1 MPRNIEIKAR
11 IDSVER
17 VALIAAKL
25 TDSGPVEIA
34 QDDTFFRC
42 ENSAD
47 RLKLRTFA
55 PDRAELIFY
64 RRANSSGPK
73 ESFYLISPTTTPDM
87 LRESLTLACG
97 QAGRVRK
104 QRRLFLVGRTRV
116 HLDRVEGLGEFLE
129 LEVVLEEGESAE
141 AGVAEAHALMAKL
154 GIGTSQLEQGAYV
167 DLLQAARASLSA
179 SPRP

>member
-1 MPRNIEIKAR
+1 MARNIEIKAR

-25 TDSGPVEIA
+25 ADTGPVEIA
-34 QDDTFFRC
+34 QDDMFFRC

-55 PDRAELIFY
+55 SDHAELIFY

-73 ESFYLISPTTTPDM
+73 ESFYLISPTTTPDT
-87 LRESLTLACG
+87 LRESLTQAWG

-104 QRRLFLVGRTRV
+104 QRRLFIVGRTRV

-129 LEVVLEEGESAE
+129 LEVVLNEGEPPE
-141 AGVAEAHALMAKL
+141 DGVAEAHALMAQL
-154 GIGTSQLEQGAYV
+154 GIAPDQLVQGAYV
-167 DLLQAARASLSA
+167 DLLRAVGAAG
-179 SPRP
+179 

>member
-1 MPRNIEIKAR
+1 MMARNIEIKAR

-25 TDSGPVEIA
+25 ADSGPIEIA

-73 ESFYLISPTTTPDM
+73 ESFYLISPTTAPDT
-87 LRESLTLACG
+87 LRESLTLAWG
-97 QAGRVRK
+97 QTGRVRK
-104 QRRLFLVGRTRV
+104 QRRLFIVGRTRV

-129 LEVVLEEGESAE
+129 LEVVLEEDESAE
-141 AGVAEAHALMAKL
+141 AGIAEAHALMGRL
-154 GIGTSQLEQGAYV
+154 GIGTDQLVQGAYV
-167 DLLQAARASLSA
+167 DLLRAA
-179 SPRP
+179 

>member
-1 MPRNIEIKAR
+1 MARNIEIKAR

-17 VALIAAKL
+17 VAQVVAQLA
-25 TDSGPVEIA
+25 DSGPVEIA

-73 ESFYLISPTTTPDM
+73 ESFYLISPTTTPDA
-87 LRESLTLACG
+87 LRESLTLAWG

-104 QRRLFLVGRTRV
+104 QRRLFIVGRTRV
-116 HLDRVEGLGEFLE
+116 HLDRVEELGEFLE
-129 LEVVLEEGESAE
+129 LEVVLKEGESADD
-141 AGVAEAHALMAKL
+141 GVAEAHALMAQL
-154 GIGTSQLEQGAYV
+154 GIGSGQLVQGAYV
-167 DLLQAARASLSA
+167 DLLRQQAA
-179 SPRP
+179 